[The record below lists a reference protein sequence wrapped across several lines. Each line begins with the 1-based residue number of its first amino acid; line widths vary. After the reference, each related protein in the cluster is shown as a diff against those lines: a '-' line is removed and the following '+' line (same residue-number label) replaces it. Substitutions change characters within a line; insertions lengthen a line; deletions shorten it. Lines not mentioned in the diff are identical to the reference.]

1 VPDSGNDGF
10 AGVSTSDTDALLERA
25 GTLIA
30 SGRRLPSS
38 ALQPLQEG
46 IEHARNNDVRG
57 AFAQAILVLAQPE
70 ELPGLSHDL
79 LHHDRSQVREAAYDG
94 LIERGVEALP
104 ALETLAT
111 EDDRETRWFAYQAAA
126 RLDDPAALPL
136 LVRGL
141 RDDDFSIRW
150 TASSALI
157 ERGPLTVQS
166 ILEALAS
173 ERPSIPFHEAARRV
187 LSRIDAGPPL
197 DEEVARLVDALGRE
211 TTSVESPS
219 LARDIVKRLWPR
231 P

>member
-1 VPDSGNDGF
+1 MPDTANEGF
-10 AGVSTSDTDALLERA
+10 GGIPPDDIDALLERA
-25 GTLIA
+25 GALIA
-30 SGRRLPSS
+30 AERRLPRS
-38 ALQPLQEG
+38 ALQPLHDG
-46 IEHARNNDVRG
+46 IERGRSNHVRA
-57 AFAQAILVLAQPE
+57 AFSQSLVVLAQADD
-70 ELPGLSHDL
+70 LPALSSDL

-94 LIERGVEALP
+94 LIERGVEALA
-104 ALETLAT
+104 ALEALAT
-111 EDDRETRWFAYQAAA
+111 DEGREVRWFAYQAAA
-126 RLDDPAALPL
+126 RLEDPAAVPL

-150 TASSALI
+150 TASNALI
-157 ERGPLTVQS
+157 ERGPLTVQP
-166 ILEALAS
+166 ILEAVAS

-187 LSRIDAGPPL
+187 LSRIEAAPPL

>member
-1 VPDSGNDGF
+1 MPDTGNDGF
-10 AGVSTSDTDALLERA
+10 AGVSASDTDALLERA

-30 SGRRLPSS
+30 AGRRLP
-38 ALQPLQEG
+38 APDLQPLHEA
-46 IEHARNNDVRG
+46 IEHARNNDSRA
-57 AFAQAILVLAQPE
+57 AFSQAIVVLARPE
-70 ELPGLSHDL
+70 ELPALSRSL

-94 LIERGVEALP
+94 LIERGIDALP
-104 ALETLAT
+104 ALESLAT
-111 EDDRETRWFAYQAAA
+111 EEDRETRWFAYQAAA
-126 RLDDPAALPL
+126 RLDDPAAVPL

-157 ERGPLTVQS
+157 ERGPLTAQP
-166 ILEALAS
+166 ILEALAT
-173 ERPSIPFHEAARRV
+173 EHPTIPFHEAARRV
-187 LSRIDAGPPL
+187 LSRIEAGPPL
-197 DEEVARLVDALGRE
+197 DEEVAHLVDALGRE